1 MNEVIRIFIADDHK
15 LVRMGIR
22 AMIDVKPNIEVIGE
36 ASNGTDAISQ
46 IAKLNPDIVLLD
58 LYMPDSVGLQ
68 TLCQILKINTDTRVL
83 LITGFHDD
91 SVIFEA
97 IKSGASGCLFKDSSP
112 DSLCI
117 AIQAIFKGEIY
128 LDPKIARLAIEKLN
142 RPPLPSIPERF
153 ESLSEREI
161 DVLKLISQGYTNYE
175 IAAEL
180 SITKRTVGS
189 HVSTILSKLQVNNR
203 TKAALQALQTG
214 LVELEDCFQQNQL

>member
-1 MNEVIRIFIADDHK
+1 MSEVIRIFIADDHK
-15 LVRMGIR
+15 LVRMGIW
-22 AMIDVKPNIEVIGE
+22 AMMNTKPNIDVIGE
-36 ASNGTDAISQ
+36 ASNGADAISQ
-46 IAKLNPDIVLLD
+46 INKLNPDVVLLD
-58 LYMPDSVGLQ
+58 LYMPDSIGIQ
-68 TLCQILKINTDTRVL
+68 TLCQILHINTDTRVL
-83 LITGFHDD
+83 LITGFHD
-91 SVIFEA
+91 SNLIFEA
-97 IKSGASGCLFKDSSP
+97 IEAGASGCLFKDSSP

-117 AIQAIFKGEIY
+117 AIQAIFRGEIY

-142 RPPLPSIPERF
+142 QPPLPAIPEQF

-180 SITKRTVGS
+180 CITKRTVGS

-214 LVELEDCFQQNQL
+214 LVELEDCLQQVQL